1 MKLTPAN
8 ALRQPMP
15 FNGKAASSRAEIERL
30 TARFAEA
37 VTNREYSVLGP
48 YYEERA
54 RYLPPGGPMVE
65 GPAAIQVAQQRMIE
79 RGIAALD
86 LQEVDIIEAGDFIV
100 EIGRVTVTIQ
110 PPGFVGLLLS
120 LIGKRRFTKHG
131 KSVVVWRRQKDGALK
146 IMVDTFNSD

>member
-1 MKLTPAN
+1 MKQNPPSAQ
-8 ALRQPMP
+8 RQPIP
-15 FNGKAASSRAEIERL
+15 FDGQSVSSRAEIERL
-30 TARFAEA
+30 TAKFAQA
-37 VTNREYSVLGP
+37 VTTREYGVLGP

-65 GPAAIQVAQQRMIE
+65 GPAAIQAAQQRMIE

-86 LQEVDIIEAGDFIV
+86 LQAVDVIEAGDFIV

-110 PPGFVGLLLS
+110 PRGFLGFILS
-120 LIGKRRFTKHG
+120 LVGKRRFTKHG